1 MCMFVTKKREGRK
14 GNWEERVKYKEKGKS
29 KEVENLLFFRVCDCP
44 NSCNQMS

>member
-1 MCMFVTKKREGRK
+1 MCMCVTKKKEGRK
-14 GNWEERVKYKEKGKS
+14 EDWEEREKGKS